1 MIDSFE
7 TGSKFKGYSAYLTDM
22 KRKYLFL
29 FVIISFFLLGIGLYL
44 ALDSGKIWFVYP
56 SREKY
61 PIRGIDVSN
70 HQGKIDWILVPKS
83 EISFVYIKASEG
95 GNFKDKSFSYNWK
108 SAKAQGFPVGAY
120 HFFTLCTSGK
130 EQAENFI
137 STAPKEIDSLPPVV
151 DLEFL
156 GNCKENSSMKN
167 VSNEIQDFLNR
178 VDSYYTKKTILYLT
192 YEFIDRYIGPNFQ
205 DRPIWIRN
213 LFKHP
218 NTFSNQKW
226 ILWQYKSRGSLPGIS
241 GPVDMNVLNGELKIL
256 TSHQLNSE

>member
-1 MIDSFE
+1 
-7 TGSKFKGYSAYLTDM
+7 
-22 KRKYLFL
+22 
-29 FVIISFFLLGIGLYL
+29 
-44 ALDSGKIWFVYP
+44 
-56 SREKY
+56 
-61 PIRGIDVSN
+61 
-70 HQGKIDWILVPKS
+70 
-83 EISFVYIKASEG
+83 
-95 GNFKDKSFSYNWK
+95 
-108 SAKAQGFPVGAY
+108 
-120 HFFTLCTSGK
+120 
-130 EQAENFI
+130 
-137 STAPKEIDSLPPVV
+137 
-151 DLEFL
+151 
-156 GNCKENSSMKN
+156 MKN

-205 DRPIWIRN
+205 DRPIWIRD